1 MQPTIVL
8 FTRDLRVHDH
18 PALAAACESGEV
30 LPLFVLD
37 DTILEGAAPNRIGF
51 LLESLQDLRA
61 TLRRAGGDLWVRRG
75 DVVAE
80 AVKIA
85 RRANAGAIYLSDD
98 ASRHARTRVARLR
111 GCAPAE
117 VVTFPG
123 IAAVEPGAVAPAG
136 GDHYR
141 VFTPYHR
148 AWSRNR
154 KRPVASPPAHLRV
167 PSAPGVGRIPALEDV
182 ASGARS
188 PEVVPGGETAGRK
201 RAATWLEGP
210 IERYEAERDVLAADS
225 TSRLSAYL
233 HFGCVSSREL
243 IAEAPRTVGGRAF
256 VRQLCWRDFFL
267 QVLAAEPDYPRS
279 DYKPAPE
286 PWVTDEGGLDRWKQ
300 GMTGVPLV
308 DAGMRQL
315 LHEGWMHNRARLV
328 TASYLTRT
336 LRLDWRAGAAHFADL
351 LVDGDLASNSGNWQW
366 VAGTGN
372 ATRRGAAMNP
382 LRQAKRFDPTGD
394 YVRRWVPELEGLDAP
409 FVHEPLRLDERE
421 FRARGYPSIGLGTA
435 QPTRSKA

>member
-1 MQPTIVL
+1 MRPTVVL

-18 PALAAACESGEV
+18 PAVATACESGEV

-37 DTILEGAAPNRIGF
+37 DTILEGAAPNRVRF
-51 LLESLQDLRA
+51 LLDCLQDLRT

-80 AVKIA
+80 AVKVA

-98 ASRHARTRVARLR
+98 ASRLARTRVARLR
-111 GCAPAE
+111 EDAPAE

-123 IAAVEPGAVAPAG
+123 IAVVEPGDIAPAG
-136 GDHYR
+136 ANHYR

-148 AWSRNR
+148 AWSSHR
-154 KRPVASPPAHLRV
+154 KRKVMGPPARIRV
-167 PSAPGVGRIPALEDV
+167 PSAPDVGRIPALEELT
-182 ASGARS
+182 GEARS
-188 PEVVPGGETAGRK
+188 PGVVAGGETAGRK
-201 RAATWLEGP
+201 RAAVWLEGP
-210 IERYEAERDVLAADS
+210 IERYEAERDDLVADS

-233 HFGCVSSREL
+233 HFGCVSPREL
-243 IAEAPRTVGGRAF
+243 IAEAPRTVGGRSF

-279 DYKPAPE
+279 DYKPATE
-286 PWVTDEGGLDRWKQ
+286 PWVTDEDALDRWKQ

-315 LHEGWMHNRARLV
+315 VFEGWMHNRARLV

-351 LVDGDLASNSGNWQW
+351 LVDGDLASNAGNWQW

-372 ATRRGAAMNP
+372 ATRRGVAMNP
-382 LRQAKRFDPTGD
+382 ARQAKRFDPSGD

-409 FVHEPLRLDERE
+409 FVHEPWRLGERE
-421 FRARGYPSIGLGTA
+421 LRARGYPYDI
-435 QPTRSKA
+435 